1 MLEVV
6 IISDHL
12 ESLILGSKTQFLHTQ
27 GLNVQESRENV
38 SWEIKWNKN
47 CEVCKGGLCVLRCSL
62 NAHSG
67 VASCG
72 KLKTELKINA

>member
-1 MLEVV
+1 M
-6 IISDHL
+6 H
-12 ESLILGSKTQFLHTQ
+12 
-27 GLNVQESRENV
+27 ESRENV
-38 SWEIKWNKN
+38 SWEMKWNKN